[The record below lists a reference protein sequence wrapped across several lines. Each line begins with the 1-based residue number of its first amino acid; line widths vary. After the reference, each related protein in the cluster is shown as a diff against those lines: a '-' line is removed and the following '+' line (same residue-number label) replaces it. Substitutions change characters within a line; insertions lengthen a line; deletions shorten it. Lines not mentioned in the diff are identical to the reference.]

1 MKIGLAA
8 DHAGFELKEDLKS
21 FLKDE
26 GLEVQDMGSYSP
38 ECTDY
43 PDWGVKLARMI
54 SSQQLASG
62 ILICAT
68 GVGMSV
74 VANKFPGV
82 RAALVTDIEMAR
94 KSKEHNNSNVL
105 VLASSLT
112 TKTRARILVKEWM
125 EAEFKGGQHS
135 LRLEKINGLE
145 KELYNNHKRS
155 KE

>member
-1 MKIGLAA
+1 MKIGLAS
-8 DHAGFELKEDLKS
+8 DHAGFELKEDLKG
-21 FLKDE
+21 FLKEE
-26 GLEVQDMGSYSP
+26 GIEVEDMGAYSP
-38 ECTDY
+38 EYTDY
-43 PDWGVKLARMI
+43 PDWGVKLARMV
-54 SSQQLASG
+54 SSQQLGSG

-105 VLASSLT
+105 VLAGSLT

-125 EAEFKGGQHS
+125 AAEFKGGQHL
-135 LRLEKINGLE
+135 LRLQKIGGLE
-145 KELYNNHKRS
+145 KELYKSSRS

>member
-1 MKIGLAA
+1 MKIGLAS

-21 FLKDE
+21 FLKEE
-26 GLEVQDMGSYSP
+26 GLEVEDMGAYSP
-38 ECTDY
+38 EYTDY
-43 PDWGVKLARMI
+43 PDWAVKLSRQV
-54 SSQQLASG
+54 SCQQLQSG

-82 RAALVTDIEMAR
+82 RAALVTDIAMAR

-105 VLASSLT
+105 VLAGSLT
-112 TKTRARILVKEWM
+112 TKTRARMLVKEWM
-125 EAEFKGGQHS
+125 EADFKGGKHS
-135 LRLEKINGLE
+135 LRLEKIGGLE
-145 KELYNNHKRS
+145 KELYKRPSS